1 MTQAEFDAKKA
12 IEKALFDAIPQKNDD
27 VFGFEKQFA
36 FPALGLLSANGQ
48 ELPASP
54 PISDGFV
61 LSRVNAESR
70 EVVFDMTK
78 VAGRLYPSLAKLG
91 DPEQIYSMKEVQ
103 KLVFSKYQDTMDAN
117 FARLSLTGALPGLVK
132 AMNVELWEQR
142 SGADLMRSCFDAARG
157 EIYCH
162 IKHLLEGPSPGSQ
175 GGNDA
180 LTQQASDD
188 ITAVA
193 AAAAAAATSPASNG
207 ANKRKSAG
215 DDASSAPWG
224 PQSKR
229 AAIQAGDT
237 PVRGGAGGASGITT
251 TTPTIRVVAATA
263 SPAPSGTPT
272 TAKAARPPAVVED
285 PTLPPLR
292 AGWIVQSSRNGHGVY
307 YAHPATKTTTWERPV

>member
-1 MTQAEFDAKKA
+1 MTQAEFDAKKS
-12 IEKALFDAIPQKNDD
+12 IEKALFDAIPQRNDD

-48 ELPASP
+48 ELPAPP

-91 DPEQIYSMKEVQ
+91 DPEQIYSMKDVQ
-103 KLVFSKYQDTMDAN
+103 KLVFSKYQDTMEATY
-117 FARLSLTGALPGLVK
+117 ARLSLTGALPGLVK

-157 EIYCH
+157 EIYRH
-162 IKHLLEGPSPGSQ
+162 IKQILEGPPRGAE
-175 GGNDA
+175 DA
-180 LTQQASDD
+180 ISQQATDD

-193 AAAAAAATSPASNG
+193 AAAAAAATAEGEASSTPASNG

-215 DDASSAPWG
+215 DDTSSASGG

-229 AAIQAGDT
+229 TATQPGDT
-237 PVRGGAGGASGITT
+237 PVRGAAGASKTNA
-251 TTPTIRVVAATA
+251 TPTSKAA
-263 SPAPSGTPT
+263 GTPT
-272 TAKAARPPAVVED
+272 TAKPARPAIVED

-292 AGWIVQSSRNGHGVY
+292 EGWIVQSSRNGHGVY